1 VEYCSCITSCRIR
14 FCRHTT
20 ASASMQSILCMPQP
34 YACCLRRA
42 APTSASCAQQSR
54 RVPLGPSSSGQPAVR
69 CQPTPLGHECRG
81 SVGKLANAL
90 EQCVTPVWIVP
101 LSNYERTHPSAC
113 LALCP
118 CGCAALWPVQRKVNP
133 QWPVLTSMQTCCG
146 RAGDIKAR
154 LALATA
160 WYTRLCCPSLCR
172 PSCQSVAPQPTVY
185 RRFGCCCGAGWRSSS
200 IACAA
205 SSSTHAT

>member
-1 VEYCSCITSCRIR
+1 
-14 FCRHTT
+14 
-20 ASASMQSILCMPQP
+20 MPQP

-69 CQPTPLGHECRG
+69 CQPTPLGHECCG

-133 QWPVLTSMQTCCG
+133 QWPVLTSMQACCG

-160 WYTRLCCPSLCR
+160 WYTRLCRPSLCR
-172 PSCQSVAPQPTVY
+172 PSCQSVAPQPNRISTIWLLRRRLAFLLY
-185 RRFGCCCGAGWRSSS
+185 RVCS
-200 IACAA
+200 IIKHACHVSATAA
-205 SSSTHAT
+205 QPSFQRLYAAL